1 MAEETK
7 TEEKPIT
14 LEEQIK
20 LIDEE
25 LNRERVA
32 MGIIIQ
38 TKEKLEKKWEQR
50 VLEILLKQII
60 SQIARLTVGNMDY
73 LVTMKTNLERLKE
86 KK

>member
-1 MAEETK
+1 MTEETK
-7 TEEKPIT
+7 IEEKPIT

-32 MGIIIQ
+32 MGLIIQ
-38 TKEKLEKKWEQR
+38 TKEKLERKWEQR
-50 VLEILLKQII
+50 VLEILLKQMI

-73 LVTMKTNLERLKE
+73 LSMMKTNFE
-86 KK
+86 KLRDKK